1 MVRRQLSHTIWQS
14 IVIPNGAFG
23 KRENPNTVS
32 CVEAVQSSRE
42 TKIGFS
48 QSISEAEFGFFD
60 QKFLGLQKGLN
71 MEENGGLTL
80 YRRLAAYTST
90 DSVGW
95 QNWGEIK

>member
-1 MVRRQLSHTIWQS
+1 LSHTIWQS

-48 QSISEAEFGFFD
+48 QAISEAEFVFFD
-60 QKFLGLQKGLN
+60 QKFLRFQKGLN
-71 MEENGGLTL
+71 MGENGGLAL
-80 YRRLAAYTST
+80 YKRLDAYTST
-90 DSVGW
+90 DNVGW
-95 QNWGEIK
+95 QNRG